1 MVDSRTYK
9 DTPYR
14 GCSVIVLNNASV
26 QSTLDVGRFYWP
38 PLFIG
43 LFIGLCDALPMNHN
57 FSSQLPAPCIVDNGI
72 VVNKADMLR
81 LLKGLRHVRYI
92 HRQDDE
98 ITSTGEGCV
107 MEAFADPA
115 QATLVANRSLY
126 LNVHSFDYIEMVH
139 SEKETSFALVQDNR
153 CLCLTP
159 VAKEKERPNHSEI
172 DAATLE
178 AIVTEALSASW
189 DASMDDERNF

>member
-1 MVDSRTYK
+1 
-9 DTPYR
+9 
-14 GCSVIVLNNASV
+14 
-26 QSTLDVGRFYWP
+26 
-38 PLFIG
+38 
-43 LFIGLCDALPMNHN
+43 MNHN
-57 FSSQLPAPCIVDNGI
+57 SPSQLPAPCIVDNGI

-92 HRQDDE
+92 HRQDND

-107 MEAFADPA
+107 MEAFADPT
-115 QATLVANRSLY
+115 QATLVANYSLY
-126 LNVHSFDYIEMVH
+126 LNVHSFDYIEIVRGDQD
-139 SEKETSFALVQDNR
+139 TSFALVQDNR

-159 VAKEKERPNHSEI
+159 IAKEKEQPPHSEI

-189 DASMDDERNF
+189 DASLDDERNF